1 MPLAIADFFM
11 IVLTSIRK
19 KNIQEDE
26 YNLIEKVNMM
36 GKRTQAIT
44 RKVLSLEEE
53 VVELKKNN
61 KVTKDLVGNKVQNS
75 TKTEDTIEG
84 DGTSA
89 RVHNQNNDS
98 LKKDN
103 PKESKEKKVQTEK

>member
-1 MPLAIADFFM
+1 M
-11 IVLTSIRK
+11 
-19 KNIQEDE
+19 
-26 YNLIEKVNMM
+26 EK
-36 GKRTQAIT
+36 KRTQALT

-75 TKTEDTIEG
+75 KKTEDTSEG
-84 DGTSA
+84 DGTST
-89 RVHNQNNDS
+89 RVHDQNNDS

-103 PKESKEKKVQTEK
+103 PKESKEKKSKLKNKQRLERMYRNRKNHQKD